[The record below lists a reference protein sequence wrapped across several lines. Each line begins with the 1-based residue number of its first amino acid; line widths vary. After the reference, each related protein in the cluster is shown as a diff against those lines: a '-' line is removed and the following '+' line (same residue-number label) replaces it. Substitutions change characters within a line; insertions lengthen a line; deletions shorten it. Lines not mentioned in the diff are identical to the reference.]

1 MSHSYTVQTLGPWH
15 ITHSTV
21 WCNHCRIDWPLNT
34 FLSIKWSLFSAY
46 FWFQTAVTNGSSEV
60 LPAGVIYK
68 VSPSL
73 VLFLEDHRDS
83 YWKGVVCTPS
93 SRFMEEE
100 NSSTLVFFQYSAN
113 NGSWLLWSVYLKS
126 GSNIAVCDVNNNK
139 KFRSKPYMTM
149 LPPMETSW
157 RWKQEM
163 LCWSWPGRILM
174 SRSVASRI
182 LPPLRT
188 ITRFHKWLGYI
199 LW

>member
-15 ITHSTV
+15 ITPSTV
-21 WCNHCRIDWPLNT
+21 WCNHCRIYWPLNT

-100 NSSTLVFFQYSAN
+100 NSSTPVFFN
-113 NGSWLLWSVYLKS
+113 
-126 GSNIAVCDVNNNK
+126 
-139 KFRSKPYMTM
+139 
-149 LPPMETSW
+149 
-157 RWKQEM
+157 
-163 LCWSWPGRILM
+163 
-174 SRSVASRI
+174 I
-182 LPPLRT
+182 LPT
-188 ITRFHKWLGYI
+188 MDLGCCGQYI
-199 LW
+199 LNQVAISLCVMSTTTKNSGQSHTWLCCHRWRRAGDESRRCCAGPGLGESWWAGQ